1 MNEHFFE
8 NSHHTLIFHIKVII
22 VIIIIIIIEAFLIKP
37 PGNLEFLKFERKV
50 SKNMYVSSVTKF

>member
-8 NSHHTLIFHIKVII
+8 NSHHTFIFHIKVII
-22 VIIIIIIIEAFLIKP
+22 VIIIIIIEAFLIKP